1 MRFGAWTLNGQK
13 FEGIFVGP
21 DAAFEALPFTDGTTV
36 QSLLEAGLPA
46 ALAAGAAL
54 EASGGERHPSSEIQ
68 LLAPYQPPT
77 VRDGVAF
84 EAHVEGVV
92 KSVDNSEGVTPEWYD
107 FPTFYFTNPWAIIG
121 TGVTMTPPPTE
132 RLDYELELGVVIGRT
147 PDGVDSNLTVEA
159 AKDAIFGYLI
169 FNDWSARDIQSRE
182 MKVRLGPAK
191 GKDFATTIGPWIVTA
206 DEFADRTDAEG
217 FLDVQMKVFVNGH
230 LYGQDN
236 AASIG
241 WPLNEMVAYASRNT
255 HVRPGD
261 LIGSGTCGQGCLG
274 ELWGRAGKL
283 DPAPLQTGDVVEMV
297 IEGIGRIS
305 NRVGAPV
312 AGPAIPP
319 ARRLSGR

>member
-1 MRFGAWTLNGQK
+1 MRIGSWTRNGQK

-21 DAAFEALPFTDGTTV
+21 ADAFEALPFTDGTTV
-36 QSLLEAGLPA
+36 MQLLETGLPGA
-46 ALAAGAAL
+46 LAKCEALAAGA
-54 EASGGERHPSSEIQ
+54 GERHPSSEIQ

-121 TGVTMTPPPTE
+121 TGETMTPPPTE
-132 RLDYELELGVVIGRT
+132 RLDYELELGVVVGKT
-147 PDGVDSNLTVEA
+147 PDGVNSNLTPEA

-206 DEFADRTDAEG
+206 DEFAARTDAVG
-217 FLDVQMKVFVNGH
+217 FLDVQMRVFVNGK

-236 AASIG
+236 ASSIG

-255 HVRPGD
+255 QVRPGD

-283 DPAPLQTGDVVEMV
+283 DPAPLKTGDEVAME

-305 NRVGAPV
+305 NVVGTPV
-312 AGPAIPP
+312 AGPAIPS
-319 ARRLSGR
+319 ARRKLGN

>member
-1 MRFGAWTLNGQK
+1 
-13 FEGIFVGP
+13 
-21 DAAFEALPFTDGTTV
+21 
-36 QSLLEAGLPA
+36 
-46 ALAAGAAL
+46 
-54 EASGGERHPSSEIQ
+54 
-68 LLAPYQPPT
+68 
-77 VRDGVAF
+77 
-84 EAHVEGVV
+84 
-92 KSVDNSEGVTPEWYD
+92 
-107 FPTFYFTNPWAIIG
+107 
-121 TGVTMTPPPTE
+121 MTPPPTE

-147 PDGVDSNLTVEA
+147 SDGVDSNLTPAA

-206 DEFADRTDAEG
+206 NEFADRIDAEG
-217 FLDVQMKVFVNGH
+217 FLDVQMQVFVNGH

-283 DPAPLQTGDVVEMV
+283 EPAPLQTGDVVEMT

-319 ARRLSGR
+319 ARRLAHR